1 MMDTGWAEKE
11 QEDTG
16 TQICRELM
24 EKLDIKSYE
33 TVTEGLSGDRKFHV
47 ETSDGGHFLLRL
59 SAGTEYERKKTAF
72 DRMRKADS
80 IGIPMCRPAAFG
92 SCDDG
97 RSVYQLLT
105 WCEGRNGEKLL
116 PFLPETKQY
125 SIGIKAGEI
134 LRTIHTIP
142 APELEPWQKRYFN
155 ENDCRIKAF
164 SDCGIRIDGSDIL
177 LAFVENNRHLLNGRP
192 QCLQHGDYHVGN
204 LMITDAGEVSVIDW
218 ELLDFDNYAD
228 PWKEFG
234 SIGLTDVHP
243 YFVTGLIRG
252 YFGGEPPLQFWK
264 LLAYYLAVGA
274 VIMVPWAYY
283 LQKDELPYAVKHVKD
298 VLRWFDNFRRDV
310 PEWFCPERL

>member
-16 TQICRELM
+16 MQICRELM

-59 SAGTEYERKKTAF
+59 SAGTEYERKKTTF

-80 IGIPMCRPAAFG
+80 IGIPMCRPVAFG

-97 RSVYQLLT
+97 RCVYQLLT

-116 PFLPETKQY
+116 PFLPETEQY

-155 ENDCRIKAF
+155 END
-164 SDCGIRIDGSDIL
+164 
-177 LAFVENNRHLLNGRP
+177 
-192 QCLQHGDYHVGN
+192 
-204 LMITDAGEVSVIDW
+204 AG
-218 ELLDFDNYAD
+218 
-228 PWKEFG
+228 
-234 SIGLTDVHP
+234 
-243 YFVTGLIRG
+243 
-252 YFGGEPPLQFWK
+252 
-264 LLAYYLAVGA
+264 
-274 VIMVPWAYY
+274 
-283 LQKDELPYAVKHVKD
+283 
-298 VLRWFDNFRRDV
+298 
-310 PEWFCPERL
+310 